1 MRRTKANK
9 DGSTSYGSHALGDD
23 DDDGLDRSGGDDDD
37 DAEDEDEENDR
48 SRSRRRGSRQ
58 GTKRGRGKKG
68 KRGKGG
74 KGVQDELLPFQAIVI
89 SLKDSFFNKADGE
102 WVGGAMGEVGVG
114 GGRGVGVREMV
125 WGEGRVWVD
134 DEGVAREEGVGEWG
148 GSRECVEGL
157 GGIG

>member
-9 DGSTSYGSHALGDD
+9 DGSTGYGSRALDD
-23 DDDGLDRSGGDDDD
+23 VDDDGLNRSGSDDDD

-102 WVGGAMGEVGVG
+102 WVGGERLY
-114 GGRGVGVREMV
+114 GGRGGCGFTTR
-125 WGEGRVWVD
+125 
-134 DEGVAREEGVGEWG
+134 EGVGQ
-148 GSRECVEGL
+148 
-157 GGIG
+157 